1 MQKLAREYL
10 DELNKRHKKNRR
22 ALVAWILMAVLV
34 VGGVMGTLAQY
45 GVAFEG
51 SPECGKEEHTH
62 DDGCYT
68 ETRELTCDLAEGEEH
83 THDDVCYTVSKE
95 LACELEEHSHE
106 AGCYVEESKPDDTP
120 QPNKTT
126 PAESNGNTENPENPP
141 VVTDKDTEPEDPQNP
156 SAGTDDVTTPEDPQN
171 PAAGTDD
178 VMTPEDPQ
186 NPPTDTDDV
195 TTPEDT
201 QNPSDGT
208 ENGTEEGTVPDDSV
222 ETGTVSGNEV
232 EAEFPPFEEKY
243 SDDQVVITVSAEEG
257 VIPAGAELKVV
268 PVVKQDVEELEAKR
282 DVAEEQIEEA
292 KAINEKY
299 EEVQKELEASVA
311 DDDTKEIAGFL
322 AYDIS
327 FLVEDEEGNLIEKE
341 PNGNVSVTM
350 DFIEAA
356 VPEEISEDVQIDS
369 VDVVHMKETQE
380 GLKAEK
386 IEAAAVD
393 TTVTDEIQKAEFV
406 VDSFSV
412 FTITWVKTED
422 GVLKTLESNVYI
434 VKEEEGKYKPLDA
447 SFGTVSVASVGT
459 PPTLYM
465 DTITENGDN
474 KGLYK
479 IESNDETTYHFEQA
493 FVVQQSGAVVDNTEF
508 DTDTAIPITALQAM
522 IEANNVGKIR
532 YKQAGSGVFAD
543 VASDEYV
550 LFVYSSREVTTTA
563 SYYTID
569 GRSLDAED
577 YNLSNLDQDSY
588 VSMKQKPEGAQDE
601 FSLDGTTFVYAYTE
615 IKKTGES
622 IIPLYMRYYANP
634 DGSKTLQYRITQMT
648 DTEEDEKSW
657 LNVGTAE
664 VRLIYR
670 SDKTINTV
678 DTSGLVDIDL
688 FDYQHSQF
696 PSMLMMD
703 GYLAEDIC
711 DGLVFFVNHK
721 SGESQEV
728 WNKDQKVSESVP
740 AITQGI
746 VDSSLYKQDGNPT
759 DANNNYMGYPR
770 TKTITGNYNNERLQ
784 GSVLSAL
791 FDESYLTRYKY
802 SDYQGYQE
810 GTDVYTGLNHL
821 FKKDDNGYYSYDST
835 ENYAYFNA
843 DGNNRNFVVYDNSV
857 LTGTNPS
864 VSQFYPFES
873 LNGFLKDTRTNME
886 DISNGQADAAFSRFP
901 QRYHFGMHIGFNF
914 TQPTGGMIGDA
925 PMIFEFSGD
934 DDVWVYIDGKLVL
947 DLGGVHGKV
956 TGSIDFK
963 TGEVKIPNYV
973 RVLQSN
979 GSYIQKENGNTNLN
993 SIFGWDVSQ
1002 DTFADNTVHRLE
1014 LFYLER
1020 GGWESNCSLKFN
1032 LQPQK
1037 PESIEVAKEITN
1049 TENAKYSNVDFDF
1062 KLYIENEVGSGQYDL
1077 MPENTKYTIKKDGE
1091 AVGYGTVGENGIFT
1105 LKHGE
1110 SAVFEGIDAG
1120 IRYYVQEIGIS
1131 GTEYNNVLVDGT
1143 TIKKLDASGK
1153 EIDAGTSILDMTF
1166 IAQTEEM
1173 YVGEA
1178 GKVMFKNECSEAN
1191 RNELIITKAIQ
1202 GSATDAIKGD
1212 RYTFKVYLEAQSD
1225 QDVSTLTEYKSGPYY
1240 LMDSELN
1247 YCKNNSNSPVSTNVT
1262 NINDAEVYG
1271 YSTANGEISNIPAGY
1286 SVVIPRLLSDTDF
1299 YVEEI
1304 GLDTLLD
1311 AEKNPK
1317 YNEYQKT
1324 VNQDTCSPGVAV
1336 IAGSETIADGAIKLN
1351 TDAKVTITNIPVG
1364 AQTIEYQWGIVKRS
1378 SSTHDLLEGAKFKL
1392 EKEGTTYY
1400 GLSRRDDPNTPGV
1413 NEAGRVE
1420 WYSDEDCS
1428 VLDEL
1433 VIQPGDEYTLSEIT
1447 APNDYVLSDVKWKII
1462 FDAEKN
1468 VPTITEVGTNNAI
1481 SADDSGI
1488 FYFENDLLYE
1498 LPSTGGSG
1506 IYRYMISGVLLM
1518 LAGVLIL
1525 YNNKR
1530 ARRCA
1535 GV

>member
-1 MQKLAREYL
+1 M
-10 DELNKRHKKNRR
+10 
-22 ALVAWILMAVLV
+22 AWILMAVLV

-106 AGCYVEESKPDDTP
+106 AGCYAEEPKPDDTP
-120 QPNKTT
+120 QPDKTA

-141 VVTDKDTEPEDPQNP
+141 AVTDKDTEPEDPQNP
-156 SAGTDDVTTPEDPQN
+156 PAGTDDVTTPEDPQN
-171 PAAGTDD
+171 PPAGTDD

-563 SYYTID
+563 SYCKTNGEPFEEEIIYD
-569 GRSLDAED
+569 F
-577 YNLSNLDQDSY
+577 SNLEVDTPIAADEKPSGAKDIFREKKFDSEGYFYDEYIEY
-588 VSMKQKPEGAQDE
+588 VYSYM
-601 FSLDGTTFVYAYTE
+601 E
-615 IKKTGES
+615 IRKAGQR
-622 IIPLYMRYYANP
+622 IIPLYLRYQTNA
-634 DGSKTLQYRITQMT
+634 DGSLNLQYRVTEMA
-648 DTEEDEKSW
+648 DTMADEKGW

-670 SDKTINTV
+670 SNETIDTV
-678 DTSGLVDIDL
+678 DTAGLVDIEL
-688 FDYQHSQF
+688 FDYKRNDKS
-696 PSMLMMD
+696 PDPTMRMSDNWVMK
-703 GYLAEDIC
+703 E
-711 DGLVFFVNHK
+711 GLVFFLEGSRDTNN
-721 SGESQEV
+721 E
-728 WNKDQKVSESVP
+728 WNKVHKDGEVGI
-740 AITQGI
+740 ATQGI
-746 VDSSLYKQDGNPT
+746 VDSKLYKDDIPSGAE
-759 DANNNYMGYPR
+759 DNYAGYP
-770 TKTITGNYNNERLQ
+770 KTRQIKGIGLEEDLQ
-784 GSVLSAL
+784 GKSLSAL
-791 FDESYLTRYKY
+791 FEDSYMTKAV
-802 SDYQGYQE
+802 DGKAD
-810 GTDVYTGLNHL
+810 TYTGLNHL
-821 FKKDDNGYYSYDST
+821 FHKDSNGYYIYNS
-835 ENYAYFNA
+835 EKNYAYYDNTE
-843 DGNNRNFVVYDNSV
+843 GNKNFVVYDESV
-857 LTGTNPS
+857 LDYEDKNSKPC
-864 VSQFYPFES
+864 QFYPFEK
-873 LNGFLKDTRTNME
+873 LDDFLVFPDWYM
-886 DISNGQADAAFSRFP
+886 SHGQGMSHNFKNHST
-901 QRYHFGMHIGFNF
+901 RYHFGMHIGFNF
-914 TQPTGGMIGDA
+914 TQPEGGKIGNDD
-925 PMIFEFSGD
+925 MIFEFSGD
-934 DDVWVYIDGKLVL
+934 DDVWVYIDGRLVL
-947 DLGGVHGKV
+947 DLGGVHSKVNGK
-956 TGSIDFK
+956 INFA
-963 TGEVKIPNYV
+963 TGEVEIPNE
-973 RVLQSN
+973 VLVLNEN
-979 GSYIQKENGNTNLN
+979 GGITSKNNGNTTLKELFN
-993 SIFGWDVSQ
+993 WQ
-1002 DTFADNTVHRLE
+1002 DGKTTFADNSVHRLE
-1014 LFYLER
+1014 FFYLER
-1020 GGWESNCSLKFN
+1020 GGWASNCSLKFN

-1037 PESIEVAKEITN
+1037 AQTLEVAKEITN

-1131 GTEYNNVLVDGT
+1131 GAEYNDVLVDGT
-1143 TIKKLDASGK
+1143 TIKKLDASGN
-1153 EIDAGTSILDMTF
+1153 EIDAGTLISDKTF
-1166 IAQTEEM
+1166 IAQTEKM

-1178 GKVMFKNECSEAN
+1178 GKVIFKNECSEAN

-1202 GSATDAIKGD
+1202 GSAADAIKGD
-1212 RYTFKVYLEAQSD
+1212 RYTFKVYLEEQSD